1 MFIDYTEVELTA
13 GTGGKGA
20 VSFRREKY
28 IPLGGPDGGDGG
40 RGGHIIFIADSNLR
54 TLQDIRY
61 SRRYRAEHGNS
72 GGGSRKTGRT
82 GKDKIIKVPV
92 GTLIKEKKTKEVIG
106 DLTHSGESII
116 VCNGGRGGRG
126 NIRFKTSTNQAPRKA
141 QPGEL
146 GDTGLFEIELKI
158 LADVGLVGMPN
169 AGKSTLLAHLSA
181 AKPKIADYPFTT
193 LEPNLGIVKYGE
205 YNSFVMADIP
215 GLIEG
220 ASKGKG
226 LGHQFLKHIE
236 RNKVLLYLIDSID
249 PEPFKTFKT
258 LEREV
263 LDFNKD
269 LVIKPYVVCRTK
281 SDIDW
286 DLSSDWEQFEEEI
299 TVISSVSGHGLNNL
313 ISRLIKQIDL
323 VV

>member
-126 NIRFKTSTNQAPRKA
+126 NIRFKTSTNQSPRKA

-181 AKPKIADYPFTT
+181 AKPKIADYP
-193 LEPNLGIVKYGE
+193 LQL
-205 YNSFVMADIP
+205 
-215 GLIEG
+215 
-220 ASKGKG
+220 
-226 LGHQFLKHIE
+226 
-236 RNKVLLYLIDSID
+236 
-249 PEPFKTFKT
+249 
-258 LEREV
+258 
-263 LDFNKD
+263 
-269 LVIKPYVVCRTK
+269 
-281 SDIDW
+281 
-286 DLSSDWEQFEEEI
+286 
-299 TVISSVSGHGLNNL
+299 
-313 ISRLIKQIDL
+313 
-323 VV
+323 